1 MRLTAEETAILNGQ
15 RGAGAAKA
23 MRILDALGRIAGATE
38 MVPVGSVQ
46 VSGVSYK
53 NIGRYG
59 LAFLEEWASMGN
71 TAVVRAFMNPGGS
84 DRQRWAQL
92 GIPAEFVEKQACV
105 QAALESLG
113 VAPLL
118 SCTPYHAGCTPA
130 YGEHVAWAESS
141 AVVYANSVLGART
154 NREGGPSAIA
164 AALTG
169 RTPKHTLHTD
179 EGRLPTRFVTVR
191 CVVAHMAD
199 AGALGYLIGKAL
211 ARDRNG
217 GIPFIRGVVPPGGAL
232 RTSWLKSLGA
242 AMAASGSV
250 GLYHLEGITPEAQDH
265 GAELM
270 RGVTQETVIESLS
283 EGYAALGKGKGP
295 IELVTMGCPHASLED
310 LARVVELL
318 DGRKVKIPFW
328 ISAAQVVREQA
339 EAQGLLAKLTACGV
353 ELVADTCVVV
363 APLKDMGLR
372 TLATN
377 AGKAAFYLPS
387 HHGISVYYGTT
398 EQCIEAAAT
407 GQWCEA

>member
-1 MRLTAEETAILNGQ
+1 MKLTGEETAILNGQ

-23 MRILDALGRIAGATE
+23 MGILQALGRIANATE

-53 NIGRYG
+53 NIGKYG
-59 LAFLEEWASMGN
+59 LAFLEEWAAMGSR
-71 TAVVRAFMNPGGS
+71 AVVPAFMNPGGA

-92 GIPAEFVEKQACV
+92 GIPAEFVERQQRV
-105 QAALESLG
+105 QAALEALG
-113 VAPLL
+113 IAPLL
-118 SCTPYHAGCTPA
+118 SCTPYHAGCTPSC
-130 YGEHVAWAESS
+130 GEHVAWAESS
-141 AVVYANSVLGART
+141 AVIYANSVLGART

-164 AALTG
+164 AALAG

-191 CVVAHMAD
+191 CGVAHMAD

-217 GIPFIRGVVPPGGAL
+217 GIPFIRGVTPPDGPL

-250 GLYHLEGITPEAQDH
+250 GLYHLEGVTPEAKDH
-265 GAELM
+265 GADLV
-270 RGVTQETVIESLS
+270 RGLTQETAIESLR
-283 EGYAALGKGKGP
+283 EGYAALGTGRGP
-295 IELVTMGCPHASLED
+295 VELVTMGCPHASLED

-318 DGRKVKIPFW
+318 DGRRAKIPFW
-328 ISAAQVVREQA
+328 VSAAQPVREQA
-339 EAQGLLAKLTACGV
+339 EAQGLLAKLSACGV
-353 ELVADTCVVV
+353 ELVADTCMVV

-387 HHGISVYYGTT
+387 HHGIGVYYGTT
-398 EQCIEAAAT
+398 EQCVEAAVT
-407 GQWCEA
+407 GRWNEA